1 MTVLDASAAVDMLL
15 GNEPR
20 AQWVVERMRHHA
32 RPLHAP
38 SVLDVEV
45 AAAFR
50 RLCRREVLSARRGEE
65 ALLDLV
71 DLPVS
76 RHHHLALLPRMWQL
90 RATVTAGDAAYLALA
105 ETLETPLVTTD
116 DRLARSQG
124 HRVQIEGFESA

>member
-1 MTVLDASAAVDMLL
+1 MTVLDASAAVDLLL

-20 AQWVVERMRHHA
+20 AQWVVDRMRHHG
-32 RPLHAP
+32 RPLDAP

-45 AAAFR
+45 AAALR
-50 RLCRREVLSARRGEE
+50 RLSRRDLLTARRGEE

-71 DLPVS
+71 DLPVT

-105 ETLETPLVTTD
+105 EALETPLVTTD
-116 DRLARSQG
+116 DWLARSHG
-124 HRVQIEGFESA
+124 HRVRIDGLKSA